1 MSTFSLFRG
10 LSTVSETLKGNWK
23 EGEGMFTWGKA
34 FSHSGALSVFASRW
48 NAHEE
53 TSIGMVELFYKNLP
67 DQSKDVA
74 LQKAK
79 EKYKNKHPHFWANFT
94 VIGNQN
100 AIQP

>member
-1 MSTFSLFRG
+1 MKIPSEMVV
-10 LSTVSETLKGNWK
+10 LSACETLKGNWK